1 MAQPS
6 TTGSHPHFS
15 SSPSAA
21 TAPPA
26 PTPPGAY
33 TSIFGG
39 GPPVV
44 PSPPIVLPAAAAPG
58 PGPAP
63 ATPQA
68 AGPGLG
74 SGTGLGLGPAALTA
88 ANLAPPPAPGTST
101 PASVASSSNNTYIM
115 PNSPMKNR
123 GGGSGSDG
131 YRPKVTRTLG
141 QRPAC
146 LVNASVTYCGN
157 NQIFAFGGFDQYT
170 DEVYNHVL
178 RLDLVSQQ
186 WSLVDN
192 YGDIPGVRMGH
203 TATLYQG
210 DKLLVFGGENEHRT
224 YLSDLIVFDLK
235 TAHWTQPAVTGPI
248 PKGRAR
254 HAAVLH
260 EDKLFII
267 GGITGHDNYVLDDIC
282 YLDLK
287 TFCWSRAWRFVG
299 RFDHSAYIW
308 GDRVWVFGGL
318 SEDMDKVSDLWWL
331 DLKGTPAFQSPPQ
344 IGSSPYDRPNLGG
357 PPLGMGGGSS
367 RHGSGS
373 PRPGYALAPS
383 PAVGASGYAANSRT
397 AQVNTPSFQL
407 KSYAPVA
414 PGSISALKFFSGP
427 NTPNQGS
434 GIHFHV
440 YSAGMLL
447 DFVTPAPTIMS
458 RECSLSTLDLATLRW
473 QKLAE
478 GREIFKPGYRW
489 HYCTMNED
497 GTKAWLLGCPTD
509 PSNSELGANGFEEY
523 LSDIME
529 IDLRRYGFLGHSAPP
544 DAHGMMG
551 MMDMGGAMMTR
562 PTSRVRHAN
571 DPPSMGLGSDLSR
584 LFDQPPETGS
594 GADFIVTAHSGNPED
609 DEMDHEAEAPVRDGA
624 VGGGG
629 AAGRNDNNN
638 DHWLAPDAPT
648 SPPIHVHRLILQAR
662 WPHFARLW
670 SSQMAEFHTKK
681 MHIPEPYSVV
691 RAFLFYLYTDRIDP
705 APPPEDG
712 PGMDIGGSSSSSS
725 GGGSGAGTKR
735 GRSPGDAGGGS
746 RNGGP
751 LNRHPHHHHPH
762 QLHQTHHDADA
773 RGHHSPAH
781 VTADLSDVAGLLVM
795 SNIYNIP
802 HLRLLCVNRLSK
814 ELDVEHACIIWHCA
828 SLANEPWLRKRAA
841 GFCLTHWG
849 RIVRSSG
856 FLRLPR
862 TAIVEL
868 SQEIDTE
875 GRVIGGDELDLF
887 GSALEGAGGV
897 GGARFSD
904 NGSVL
909 SRRKESISSSHA
921 SQMAESEMEDD
932 EEEGMDMN

>member
-6 TTGSHPHFS
+6 TPASRLSNATS
-15 SSPSAA
+15 SSSSAA
-21 TAPPA
+21 STSAPIQSA
-26 PTPPGAY
+26 PPGAY
-33 TSIFGG
+33 SSIFGG
-39 GPPVV
+39 GPVSVPPVA
-44 PSPPIVLPAAAAPG
+44 PPAGLPAAP
-58 PGPAP
+58 PQ
-63 ATPQA
+63 ATPNNFNGTTLA
-68 AGPGLG
+68 TPGANGLG
-74 SGTGLGLGPAALTA
+74 TA
-88 ANLAPPPAPGTST
+88 VT
-101 PASVASSSNNTYIM
+101 PVSVASSSNNTYIM

-123 GGGSGSDG
+123 GSGSSSDG
-131 YRPKVTRTLG
+131 YRPKITRTLG

-210 DKLLVFGGENEHRT
+210 NKLLVFGGENEHRT

-331 DLKGTPAFQSPPQ
+331 DLKGTPAFQSPPM
-344 IGSSPYDRPNLGG
+344 IGSSLYDRAGLGSISG
-357 PPLGMGGGSS
+357 AGSGNNS
-367 RHGSGS
+367 RNDAGS
-373 PRPGYALAPS
+373 PRPGYTVAQSSAM
-383 PAVGASGYAANSRT
+383 GASGYAANSRT

-407 KSYAPVA
+407 KSYAPMA

-427 NTPNQGS
+427 NTPNQGT

-440 YSAGMLL
+440 YSAGVLL
-447 DFVTPAPTIMS
+447 DFVTPAPTITS

-509 PSNSELGANGFEEY
+509 PSTIELGANGLEEY

-529 IDLRRYGFLGHSAPP
+529 IDLRRYGLLGSNAVP
-544 DAHGMMG
+544 DAHGDGVGMGPGMGG
-551 MMDMGGAMMTR
+551 MMLSR

-571 DPPSMGLGSDLSR
+571 DPPSMGLGSDLSQ

-594 GADFIVTAHSGNPED
+594 GADFIVTAHSISAED
-609 DEMDHEAEAPVRDGA
+609 DETDHETDKVARN
-624 VGGGG
+624 GGGKG
-629 AAGRNDNNN
+629 GSREDST
-638 DHWLAPDAPT
+638 HWLSPDAPT
-648 SPPIHVHRLILQAR
+648 SQPIHVHRLILQAR

-681 MHIPEPYSVV
+681 MHIPEPYTVV

-705 APPPEDG
+705 ALPADDMDG
-712 PGMDIGGSSSSSS
+712 SRRGFRL
-725 GGGSGAGTKR
+725 GSGVGTKR
-735 GRSPGDAGGGS
+735 GWSPGDASATTGSGS
-746 RNGGP
+746 RQQQRDFRDEPSSYSSGG
-751 LNRHPHHHHPH
+751 
-762 QLHQTHHDADA
+762 AS
-773 RGHHSPAH
+773 SPVN

-841 GFCLTHWG
+841 AFCLTHWG
-849 RIVRSSG
+849 RIVRSAG

-875 GRVIGGDELDLF
+875 GRVIGGDEVDLF

-897 GGARFSD
+897 AGARFSP

-921 SQMAESEMEDD
+921 SQMAESDMEDED
-932 EEEGMDMN
+932 DDEGMDMN